1 MTTDDQTI
9 HHPKLGDIPTNGN
22 RFAAI
27 LKAANRLHGLQSGQ
41 RTADAILHR
50 IRNQRDM
57 RPLREAEE
65 D

>member
-1 MTTDDQTI
+1 MNLDDQHI
-9 HHPKLGDIPTNGN
+9 CHPKLGDIPTDGN

-27 LKAANRLHGLQSGQ
+27 LKAAQHLHGLQTGQ
-41 RTADAILHR
+41 RVADAILHR